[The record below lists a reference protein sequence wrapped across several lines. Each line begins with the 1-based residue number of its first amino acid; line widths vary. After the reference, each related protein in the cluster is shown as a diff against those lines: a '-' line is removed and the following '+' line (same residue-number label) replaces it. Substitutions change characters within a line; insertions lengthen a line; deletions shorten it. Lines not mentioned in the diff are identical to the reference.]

1 MIALAIPDGPEAMTP
16 AWLTAALRA
25 SGVLTE
31 AVVTA
36 VTWQPLSAR
45 GWTTRMARLAVI
57 YDAPEAGLPAT
68 LVTKSAAQDASTR
81 AFFGRF
87 YAREVAFYQRVAS
100 EVPLRVPRCYYAA
113 YEPTTHAHIL
123 LLEDIAPV
131 EADDLL
137 RGVSVDVAAA
147 YTRGIAALHAHW
159 WEHDRLAGLMRDFP
173 AHGGRFAEGYAEAL
187 PRGLAVMRPFLTPTT
202 AILATALQRH
212 LQARWDAQQAAPRT
226 LMHWDAQAA
235 NFLRPARAGAVGAVV
250 DWQNC
255 AVGRGIWDIARFC
268 VMSLPPAARRAAQAD
283 LVALYAETLSAHGVQ
298 GYPFSQCFAHYQAV
312 FPLLFAQ
319 QLRFFAVV
327 QSWDAARR
335 AWVEAITPR
344 VVAALHEAAEARL
357 VG

>member
-1 MIALAIPDGPEAMTP
+1 MRALAIPDGPEAMTP

-25 SGVLTE
+25 SGVLTD

-36 VTWQPLSAR
+36 VTWQPLSTQ
-45 GWTTRMARLAVI
+45 GWTTRMARLAVT

-87 YAREVAFYQRVAS
+87 YAREVAFYQRVAP
-100 EVPLRVPRCYYAA
+100 EVPLRVPRCYCAA
-113 YEPTTHAHIL
+113 YEAATHAHVL

-131 EADDLL
+131 LADDLL
-137 RGVSVDVAAA
+137 RGVSADVAAA
-147 YTRGIAALHAHW
+147 YTCSIATLHAHW
-159 WEHDRLAGLMRDFP
+159 WEHDRLSSLMRNFP
-173 AHGGRFAEGYAEAL
+173 AHGRRFAEGYAGSLA
-187 PRGLAVMRPFLTPTT
+187 RGLAIMRPFLTPTT
-202 AILATALQRH
+202 IPLATALQRN
-212 LQARWDAQQAAPRT
+212 LQAWWDDQYVAPRT

-255 AVGRGIWDIARFC
+255 AVGRGIWDVARFC
-268 VMSLPPAARRAAQAD
+268 VMSLPPATRRAAQAD
-283 LVALYAETLSAHGVQ
+283 LVALYAETLGLHGVRS
-298 GYPFSQCFAHYQAV
+298 YPFSQCFTHYQAV

-319 QLRFFAVV
+319 QLRFFDGV
-327 QSWDAARR
+327 QCWDAARR

-344 VVAALHEAAEARL
+344 VVAALQEAAEAGL
-357 VG
+357 VE